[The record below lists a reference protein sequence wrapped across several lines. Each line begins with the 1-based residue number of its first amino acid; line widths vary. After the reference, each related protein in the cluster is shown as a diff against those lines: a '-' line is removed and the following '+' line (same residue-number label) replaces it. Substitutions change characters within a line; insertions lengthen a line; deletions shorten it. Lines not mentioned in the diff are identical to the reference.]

1 MRVLIWSF
9 RLIPTQ
15 GGHELLVRDVANGL
29 VARGHTIRIV
39 GPAVAAGTDLHTQSV
54 GDAGCGREV
63 TVDRLAIH
71 RALERRDLGALLRL
85 RHAIARIVETFDP
98 DVIHMHGTGPDAF
111 LYLSSPESV
120 RAVPMMYTSHGMA
133 EEFRVGEGSVSKVLD
148 LAARATAVSDST
160 RRELFSWSPAAAPK
174 TSVVHNGVQSIP
186 NPLPPEPGANRF
198 LSASRLAPEK
208 GLGVLL
214 TAFSLLVKRVP
225 DATLVLAGDGPLR
238 SQLAW
243 LADHLGVAD
252 RVQFPGWL
260 DRSALQ
266 DEFRRSTAVVV
277 PSTWAEPFGL
287 IAAEAGGAGRPVI
300 ASRVGG
306 LPEIIAHNGTGL
318 LFQTGDIVAL
328 AGAMSRL
335 INEPDTAEAFG
346 RAAHQRV
353 SEHFSLTGCIESYER
368 LLLET
373 AELKR

>member
-1 MRVLIWSF
+1 M
-9 RLIPTQ
+9 
-15 GGHELLVRDVANGL
+15 
-29 VARGHTIRIV
+29 
-39 GPAVAAGTDLHTQSV
+39 
-54 GDAGCGREV
+54 
-63 TVDRLAIH
+63 
-71 RALERRDLGALLRL
+71 
-85 RHAIARIVETFDP
+85 
-98 DVIHMHGTGPDAF
+98 
-111 LYLSSPESV
+111 
-120 RAVPMMYTSHGMA
+120 
-133 EEFRVGEGSVSKVLD
+133 
-148 LAARATAVSDST
+148 
-160 RRELFSWSPAAAPK
+160 
-174 TSVVHNGVQSIP
+174 
-186 NPLPPEPGANRF
+186 
-198 LSASRLAPEK
+198 
-208 GLGVLL
+208 
-214 TAFSLLVKRVP
+214 
-225 DATLVLAGDGPLR
+225 
-238 SQLAW
+238 
-243 LADHLGVAD
+243 
-252 RVQFPGWL
+252 QFPGWL